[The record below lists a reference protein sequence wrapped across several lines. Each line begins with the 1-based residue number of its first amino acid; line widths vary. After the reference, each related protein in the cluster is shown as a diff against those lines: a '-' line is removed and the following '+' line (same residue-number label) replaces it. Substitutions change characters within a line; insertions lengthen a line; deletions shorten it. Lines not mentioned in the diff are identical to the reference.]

1 MLPSENEEH
10 IVTVDVF
17 FLLLL
22 LVCLFYQIIG
32 FLYLYSA

>member
-10 IVTVDVF
+10 IVTVDGF

-22 LVCLFYQIIG
+22 LLLFVN
-32 FLYLYSA
+32 LTRL